1 MVSVGKLTMM
11 SPFSYSL
18 RKQHGFTIVELLIVI
33 VVIGILAA
41 ITIVAYNGVQMRAQ
55 NSQRISAAK
64 DWQKII
70 TTYTATNSKYPF
82 SGGWHSCLGSGYETN
97 WDANADQ
104 DCAWSN
110 NIKHPSATT
119 DTAFATIA
127 TAPSYPAARLTIG
140 GTAFSGGISLRALEV
155 LDPTGAAIANYPTLI
170 YWLNGNNQD
179 CVLRPVTVVVTGGIA
194 ISNST
199 TFSYNDGP
207 STFCRIALPD
217 PASL

>member
-1 MVSVGKLTMM
+1 MAVIQS
-11 SPFSYSL
+11 
-18 RKQHGFTIVELLIVI
+18 RRAGFTIVELLIVI

-41 ITIVAYNGVQMRAQ
+41 ITVVAYNGIQTRAQ
-55 NSQRISAAK
+55 NTQRIAAAK

-70 TTYTATNSKYPF
+70 TTYTSLNGKYPF
-82 SGGWHSCLGSGYETN
+82 SSSWHSCLGSSNETN

-110 NIKHPSATT
+110 NIKHPSPTT
-119 DTAFATIA
+119 DNAFATIG
-127 TAPSYPAARLTIG
+127 TARSFPSARLTIG
-140 GTAFSGGISLRALEV
+140 GSAFGGGISLRALEV

-170 YWLNGNNQD
+170 YWLSGNNQD
-179 CVLRPVTVVVTGGIA
+179 CVLRPVTVVVTGGLA

-217 PASL
+217 PGGL